1 MRIEGIMSTLFWM
14 SGLVFSGL
22 RRAICAK
29 RSPVSIA
36 LKSIKEVVETMF
48 RLSDKGEKIQQMFG
62 AIAPRY
68 DFLNRLLSFG
78 IDRRW
83 RRRAVRLLKYREGS
97 RILDVATGT
106 GDVALE
112 IARST
117 PASVKITG
125 ADFCRE
131 MVELGEV
138 KISASPYAGRIDFK
152 VAPCEDLPFADNT
165 FDSITIAFGIRNV
178 VDRKL
183 GLAEMWRVL
192 SPGGRIIIL
201 EFSTPRSMLFRQIYY
216 FYFRRLLPVV
226 GGLFSRYNAYKYL
239 PDSVIEFPS
248 HKEFSLMLSE
258 AGFRNIHIRELTF
271 GIATIYIGEKE

>member
-1 MRIEGIMSTLFWM
+1 
-14 SGLVFSGL
+14 
-22 RRAICAK
+22 
-29 RSPVSIA
+29 
-36 LKSIKEVVETMF
+36 MF

-83 RRRAVRLLKYREGS
+83 RTKAVRLLKYREGS

-112 IARST
+112 IALRT
-117 PASVKITG
+117 PESVKITG
-125 ADFCRE
+125 ADFCKE
-131 MVELGEV
+131 MVDLGVV
-138 KISASPYAGRIDFK
+138 KVAASPYAGRIDLK
-152 VAPCEDLPFADNT
+152 VAPCEDLPFASDT

-192 SPGGRIIIL
+192 RPGGRMVIL
-201 EFSTPRSMLFRQIYY
+201 EFSTPRSRLFRQLYY
-216 FYFRRLLPVV
+216 FYFRRLLPIV

-239 PDSVIEFPS
+239 PDSVLEFPS
-248 HKEFSLMLSE
+248 QEEFSRMLAE
-258 AGFRNIHIRELTF
+258 AGFRNVHLHELTF
-271 GIATIYIGEKE
+271 GIATIYVGEKE

>member
-1 MRIEGIMSTLFWM
+1 
-14 SGLVFSGL
+14 
-22 RRAICAK
+22 
-29 RSPVSIA
+29 
-36 LKSIKEVVETMF
+36 MF

-83 RRRAVRLLKYREGS
+83 RTKAVRLLKYREGS

-112 IARST
+112 IALRT
-117 PASVKITG
+117 PASVRITG
-125 ADFCRE
+125 ADFCKE
-131 MVELGEV
+131 MVDLGAEKV
-138 KISASPYAGRIDFK
+138 AASPYSDRIDLK
-152 VAPCEDLPFADNT
+152 VAPCEDLPFANDT

-192 SPGGRIIIL
+192 RPGGRMIIL
-201 EFSTPRSMLFRQIYY
+201 EFSTPRSLLFRQLYY

-239 PDSVIEFPS
+239 PDSVLEFPS
-248 HKEFSLMLSE
+248 QEEFSRMVAE
-258 AGFRNIHIRELTF
+258 TGFRNIHLHELTF
-271 GIATIYIGEKE
+271 GIATIYVGEKE

>member
-1 MRIEGIMSTLFWM
+1 
-14 SGLVFSGL
+14 
-22 RRAICAK
+22 
-29 RSPVSIA
+29 
-36 LKSIKEVVETMF
+36 MF

-62 AIAPRY
+62 AIAPKY

-83 RRRAVRLLKYREGS
+83 RKKAVRLLKYREGS

-117 PASVKITG
+117 PASVRITG

-138 KISASPYAGRIDFK
+138 KVAASPYASRIDLK
-152 VAPCEDLPFADNT
+152 VAPCEDLPFANDT

-192 SPGGRIIIL
+192 RPGGRMIIL
-201 EFSTPRSMLFRQIYY
+201 EFSTPKSQLFRQIYY
-216 FYFRRLLPVV
+216 FYFRRLLPIV

-239 PDSVIEFPS
+239 PDSVLEFPS
-248 HKEFSLMLSE
+248 HEEFSRMISE
-258 AGFRNIHIRELTF
+258 AGFRNLHIHELTF
-271 GIATIYIGEKE
+271 GIATIYAGEKE

>member
-1 MRIEGIMSTLFWM
+1 
-14 SGLVFSGL
+14 
-22 RRAICAK
+22 
-29 RSPVSIA
+29 
-36 LKSIKEVVETMF
+36 MF

-83 RRRAVRLLKYREGS
+83 RTKAVRLLKYREGS

-112 IARST
+112 IALRT

-125 ADFCRE
+125 ADFCKE
-131 MVELGEV
+131 MVDLGAV
-138 KISASPYAGRIDFK
+138 KVAASPYADRIDLK
-152 VAPCEDLPFADNT
+152 VAPCEDLPFANDA

-192 SPGGRIIIL
+192 RPGGRMVIL
-201 EFSTPRSMLFRQIYY
+201 EFSTPRSQLFRQLYY

-239 PDSVIEFPS
+239 PDSVLEFPS
-248 HKEFSLMLSE
+248 QEEFSRML
-258 AGFRNIHIRELTF
+258 ADVGFRNIHLHELTF
-271 GIATIYIGEKE
+271 GIATIYVGEKE

>member
-1 MRIEGIMSTLFWM
+1 
-14 SGLVFSGL
+14 
-22 RRAICAK
+22 
-29 RSPVSIA
+29 
-36 LKSIKEVVETMF
+36 MF

-83 RRRAVRLLKYREGS
+83 RTKAVRLLKYREGS

-112 IARST
+112 IALRT

-125 ADFCRE
+125 ADFCKE
-131 MVELGEV
+131 MVELGAV
-138 KISASPYAGRIDFK
+138 KVAASPYADRIDLK
-152 VAPCEDLPFADNT
+152 VAPCEDLPFANDT

-192 SPGGRIIIL
+192 RPGGRMVIL
-201 EFSTPRSMLFRQIYY
+201 EFSTPRSQLFRQLYY

-239 PDSVIEFPS
+239 PDSVLEFPS
-248 HKEFSLMLSE
+248 QEEFSRML
-258 AGFRNIHIRELTF
+258 ADVGFRNIHLHELTF
-271 GIATIYIGEKE
+271 GIATIYVGEKE

>member
-1 MRIEGIMSTLFWM
+1 
-14 SGLVFSGL
+14 
-22 RRAICAK
+22 
-29 RSPVSIA
+29 
-36 LKSIKEVVETMF
+36 MF

-83 RRRAVRLLKYREGS
+83 RKKAVRLLKYREGS

-112 IARST
+112 IAQRT
-117 PASVKITG
+117 PPSVKITG
-125 ADFCRE
+125 ADFCQE
-131 MVELGEV
+131 MVDLGAV
-138 KISASPYAGRIDFK
+138 KVAASPYADRINLK

-192 SPGGRIIIL
+192 SPGGRMIIL
-201 EFSTPRSMLFRQIYY
+201 EFSTPRSLLFRQLYY
-216 FYFRRLLPVV
+216 FYFRRLLPIV
-226 GGLFSRYNAYKYL
+226 GGMFSRYNAYKYL
-239 PDSVIEFPS
+239 PDSVLEFPS
-248 HKEFSLMLSE
+248 QDEFSYMIGE
-258 AGFRNIHIRELTF
+258 AGFHNIHLHELTF
-271 GIATIYIGEKE
+271 GIATIYVGEKV

>member
-1 MRIEGIMSTLFWM
+1 
-14 SGLVFSGL
+14 
-22 RRAICAK
+22 
-29 RSPVSIA
+29 
-36 LKSIKEVVETMF
+36 MF

-83 RRRAVRLLKYREGS
+83 RKKAVRLLKYREGS

-117 PASVKITG
+117 PASVRITG

-131 MVELGEV
+131 MVDLGEAKV
-138 KISASPYAGRIDFK
+138 SASPYAGRIDFK
-152 VAPCEDLPFADNT
+152 VAPCEDLPFANNT

-192 SPGGRIIIL
+192 SPGGRMIIL
-201 EFSTPRSMLFRQIYY
+201 EFSTPRSVIFRQIYY

-226 GGLFSRYNAYKYL
+226 GGLFSRYKAYQYL
-239 PDSVIEFPS
+239 PDSVLEFPS
-248 HKEFSLMLSE
+248 HGEFSSMISG
-258 AGFRNIHIRELTF
+258 AGFRNIHIKELTF
-271 GIATIYIGEKE
+271 GIATIYVGEKE

>member
-1 MRIEGIMSTLFWM
+1 
-14 SGLVFSGL
+14 
-22 RRAICAK
+22 
-29 RSPVSIA
+29 
-36 LKSIKEVVETMF
+36 MF

-83 RRRAVRLLKYREGS
+83 RTKAVRLLKYREGS

-112 IARST
+112 IALRT

-125 ADFCRE
+125 ADFCKE
-131 MVELGEV
+131 MIDLGAV
-138 KISASPYAGRIDFK
+138 KVAASPYADRIDLK
-152 VAPCEDLPFADNT
+152 VAPCEDLPFANDT

-192 SPGGRIIIL
+192 RPGGRMVIL
-201 EFSTPRSMLFRQIYY
+201 EFSTPRSQLFRQLYY

-239 PDSVIEFPS
+239 PDSVLEFPS
-248 HKEFSLMLSE
+248 QEEFSRML
-258 AGFRNIHIRELTF
+258 ADVGFRNIHLHELTF
-271 GIATIYIGEKE
+271 GIATIYVGEKE

>member
-1 MRIEGIMSTLFWM
+1 
-14 SGLVFSGL
+14 
-22 RRAICAK
+22 
-29 RSPVSIA
+29 
-36 LKSIKEVVETMF
+36 MF

-83 RRRAVRLLKYREGS
+83 RTKAVRLLKYREGS

-112 IARST
+112 IALRT
-117 PASVKITG
+117 PDSVKITG

-131 MVELGEV
+131 MIDLGIV
-138 KISASPYAGRIDFK
+138 KVAESPYANRIELK
-152 VAPCEDLPFADNT
+152 VAPCEDLPFANET

-192 SPGGRIIIL
+192 RPSGRMIIL
-201 EFSTPRSMLFRQIYY
+201 EFSTPRSLLFRQLYY

-239 PDSVIEFPS
+239 PDSVLEFPS
-248 HKEFSLMLSE
+248 QEEFSRMIAE
-258 AGFRNIHIRELTF
+258 AGFRNIHLHELTF
-271 GIATIYIGEKE
+271 GIATIYVGEKE

>member
-1 MRIEGIMSTLFWM
+1 
-14 SGLVFSGL
+14 
-22 RRAICAK
+22 
-29 RSPVSIA
+29 
-36 LKSIKEVVETMF
+36 MF

-83 RRRAVRLLKYREGS
+83 RKKAVRLLKYREGS

-112 IARST
+112 IALRT
-117 PASVKITG
+117 PDSVKITG

-131 MVELGEV
+131 MVELGIV
-138 KISASPYAGRIDFK
+138 KVAASRFAGRIDLR
-152 VAPCEDLPFADNT
+152 VAPCEDLPFANET

-192 SPGGRIIIL
+192 RPGGRMIIL
-201 EFSTPRSMLFRQIYY
+201 EFSTPRSLLFRQLYY

-239 PDSVIEFPS
+239 PDSVLEFPS
-248 HKEFSLMLSE
+248 QEEFSHMIAK
-258 AGFRNIHIRELTF
+258 AGFRNIHLHELTF
-271 GIATIYIGEKE
+271 GIATIYVGEKE

>member
-1 MRIEGIMSTLFWM
+1 
-14 SGLVFSGL
+14 
-22 RRAICAK
+22 
-29 RSPVSIA
+29 
-36 LKSIKEVVETMF
+36 MF

-83 RRRAVRLLKYREGS
+83 RTKAVRLLKYSEGS

-112 IARST
+112 IALRT
-117 PASVKITG
+117 PRSVKITG
-125 ADFCRE
+125 ADFCKE
-131 MVELGEV
+131 MVDLGAEKV
-138 KISASPYAGRIDFK
+138 AASPYADRIDLK
-152 VAPCEDLPFADNT
+152 VAPCEDLPFANDT

-192 SPGGRIIIL
+192 RSGGRMIIL
-201 EFSTPRSMLFRQIYY
+201 EFSTPRSLLFRQLYY

-239 PDSVIEFPS
+239 PDSVLEFPS
-248 HKEFSLMLSE
+248 QEAFSRMMAE
-258 AGFRNIHIRELTF
+258 AGFRNIHLHELTF
-271 GIATIYIGEKE
+271 GIATIYVGEKE

>member
-1 MRIEGIMSTLFWM
+1 
-14 SGLVFSGL
+14 
-22 RRAICAK
+22 
-29 RSPVSIA
+29 
-36 LKSIKEVVETMF
+36 MF

-78 IDRRW
+78 IDRHW
-83 RRRAVRLLKYREGS
+83 RKKAVRLLKYREGS
-97 RILDVATGT
+97 RVLDVATGT

-112 IARST
+112 IARRT
-117 PASVKITG
+117 PPSVRITG
-125 ADFCRE
+125 ADFCQE
-131 MVELGEV
+131 MVELGKV
-138 KISASPYAGRIDFK
+138 KVAESAYADRIDFK

-192 SPGGRIIIL
+192 RPGGRMIIL
-201 EFSTPRSMLFRQIYY
+201 EFSTPRSQLFKQIYY

-226 GGLFSRYNAYKYL
+226 GGFFSRYNAYKYL
-239 PDSVIEFPS
+239 PDSVLEFPS
-248 HKEFSLMLSE
+248 HEEFSQMMSE
-258 AGFRNIHIRELTF
+258 AGFRNIHLHELTL
-271 GIATIYIGEKE
+271 GIATIYAGEKE

>member
-1 MRIEGIMSTLFWM
+1 
-14 SGLVFSGL
+14 
-22 RRAICAK
+22 
-29 RSPVSIA
+29 
-36 LKSIKEVVETMF
+36 MF
-48 RLSDKGEKIQQMFG
+48 RLSDRGEKIQQMFG

-83 RRRAVRLLKYREGS
+83 RTKAVRMLKYHEGS

-112 IARST
+112 IARRT
-117 PASVKITG
+117 PKSVKITG
-125 ADFCRE
+125 ADFCKE
-131 MVELGEV
+131 MVDIGTV
-138 KISASPYAGRIDFK
+138 KVAASAFADRIDFR
-152 VAPCEDLPFADNT
+152 VAPCEDLPFANDT

-192 SPGGRIIIL
+192 RPGGRMIIL
-201 EFSTPRSMLFRQIYY
+201 EFSTPRSLLFRQLYY

-239 PDSVIEFPS
+239 PDSVLEFPS
-248 HKEFSLMLSE
+248 QEEFSRMITE
-258 AGFRNIHIRELTF
+258 AGFRNVHLHELTL
-271 GIATIYIGEKE
+271 GIATIYVGEKE